1 MVSTSFCILRRVWGY
16 DIIIIHRSTKT
27 KTTANTPKT
36 RNTTL
41 ISLRCTTITE
51 PPRRYDSGVFLAVQ
65 VIHETERFDTVRNLA
80 DNSKRRYVRR
90 GMSLDPNREN
100 IVCVFCGY
108 ESK

>member
-1 MVSTSFCILRRVWGY
+1 MVPPSFCILRRVWGY

-27 KTTANTPKT
+27 KTRANTS
-36 RNTTL
+36 TTL
-41 ISLRCTTITE
+41 RCATITE

-65 VIHETERFDTVRNLA
+65 VILETKRFDTVRNLA